1 MWKSAKTARNKNN
14 TNKSQP
20 TLNFI
25 HLNKEIIF
33 PNEKT
38 TLESLLDLIKFN
50 QEKFFS
56 STKNKN
62 DTDFIIDSLNN
73 LKQSLTNSINKQKTE
88 KYHVLKNVNIFFYNI
103 QKNIFRMKL
112 MNLNFLKLLLFKI

>member
-25 HLNKEIIF
+25 NLNKEIIF

-73 LKQSLTNSINKQKTE
+73 LKQSLTNSINKKKIE

-112 MNLNFLKLLLFKI
+112 MNLNILKLLLFKI